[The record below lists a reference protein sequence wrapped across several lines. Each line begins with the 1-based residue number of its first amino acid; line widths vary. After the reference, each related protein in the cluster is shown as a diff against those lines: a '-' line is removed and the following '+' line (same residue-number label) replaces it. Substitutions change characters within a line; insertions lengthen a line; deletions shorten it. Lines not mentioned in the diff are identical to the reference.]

1 MNSGLTYVVKFSESG
16 LLPCDCTSVFSF
28 PASSPSPRHSWAVT
42 IDVDALSSDEVKEVF
57 GELER
62 EYRVSHK
69 GTIGILHDT
78 FHIELSDEDSRALI
92 EKRGLQDHH
101 DALNVVSTSLD
112 SHPAVRWH
120 SYQTPLSRAKR
131 DVAFN
136 DPEYGSQWHLVRT
149 GGVYVH
155 VCACVCVWVHVCV
168 CVWVW
173 VCMSVCGCVGVWV
186 CVCLCG
192 VCGWVW
198 VCGCVGGCACTYKIV

>member
-1 MNSGLTYVVKFSESG
+1 MFTVSIDTALKGKTGLTSVLEWFKRG

-42 IDVDALSSDEVKEVF
+42 IDVDALSSEEVKEVF

-62 EYRVSHK
+62 EYRVSHR

-78 FHIELSDEDSRALI
+78 FHLELSDEDSRALI

-149 GGVYVH
+149 GGVWGGGGCMCMCGGVGVY
-155 VCACVCVWVHVCV
+155 
-168 CVWVW
+168 
-173 VCMSVCGCVGVWV
+173 VCMCGG
-186 CVCLCG
+186 
-192 VCGWVW
+192 
-198 VCGCVGGCACTYKIV
+198 ACTYKMV

>member
-149 GGVYVH
+149 GGV
-155 VCACVCVWVHVCV
+155 CVHVCV
-168 CVWVW
+168 CV
-173 VCMSVCGCVGVWV
+173 CVG
-186 CVCLCG
+186 
-192 VCGWVW
+192 
-198 VCGCVGGCACTYKIV
+198 A